1 MFHWLKMEADQFCL
15 QLQTLSFGA
24 ALKEELSKFGDRF
37 ESGACESVSVNLV
50 FLPAAVCI

>member
-1 MFHWLKMEADQFCL
+1 MEADQFCL